1 LKLTTLFNSAA
12 IGFQMTAPS
21 RLHPPNDALALAD
34 LAPGAVGVVQT
45 VDASSPIGRRLLDL
59 GFVPQTRVYVVRRAP
74 LGDPLEFELRGT
86 RFCLRRSEAARI
98 LVRRV

>member
-1 LKLTTLFNSAA
+1 MAA
-12 IGFQMTAPS
+12 PRGFHS
-21 RLHPPNDALALAD
+21 PNDAFTLAD
-34 LAPGAVGVVQT
+34 LAPGAAGVVQA
-45 VDASSPIGRRLLDL
+45 VDAKSPIGRRLLDL

-86 RFCLRRSEAARI
+86 RLCLRRSEAARI